1 MGRGGSDGFVGASNP
16 GPSSGFWSTCVAP
29 ATVTSRVPLS
39 DASTAGA
46 AASAAAPGS
55 GSTSG
60 DEVMPTTSDSL
71 THFMLPCLSSSSASR
86 SLFSSSRRSC
96 NTTTTTMTTMT
107 TTTTLLTHVHL
118 GGFEIQ
124 YELARE
130 AQPDILSELETD
142 GKGIETHIEHRL
154 TVSHRNLNSRLI
166 TTSLTRRHGRL
177 FRIVEWASVR
187 CL

>member
-1 MGRGGSDGFVGASNP
+1 
-16 GPSSGFWSTCVAP
+16 
-29 ATVTSRVPLS
+29 
-39 DASTAGA
+39 
-46 AASAAAPGS
+46 
-55 GSTSG
+55 
-60 DEVMPTTSDSL
+60 
-71 THFMLPCLSSSSASR
+71 
-86 SLFSSSRRSC
+86 
-96 NTTTTTMTTMT
+96 MTTMT

-177 FRIVEWASVR
+177 FRKVEWASVR